1 MKDTKLIVEAR
12 LLVSSNH
19 LTFSTGRSNLFQ
31 KRNFS
36 IDNRAFGW
44 DGKHRGI
51 LVLTGAYVYF
61 AEMQCDN
68 GEPVIKK
75 GTVTVVY

>member
-1 MKDTKLIVEAR
+1 MKDTKLIVEER
-12 LLVSSNH
+12 VTVSSNYYS
-19 LTFSTGRSNLFQ
+19 FNRWSEPVFER
-31 KRNFS
+31 RNFS
-36 IDNRAFGW
+36 IDDRAFGW
-44 DGKHRGI
+44 DGKHRGN
-51 LVLTGAYVYF
+51 LVPTGAYVYF